1 VSVAAM
7 CRFQMAGPAIR
18 LTEREHRGQCQSR
31 PRGLDPRDDTSNG
44 GYVFL
49 NILTPD
55 QQTLYL
61 RAARVLLESDASV
74 LSPEA
79 ALLEAARIECNVAE
93 LPEPVPVD
101 EILEQAPSM
110 LDTAAARN
118 AFLLE
123 LAGAMVIDG
132 ETAVNEE
139 ALLKRFA
146 QILTVSDEDLRE
158 FVRFAERARDLVND
172 GQRLLAGETS
182 R

>member
-1 VSVAAM
+1 M
-7 CRFQMAGPAIR
+7 
-18 LTEREHRGQCQSR
+18 
-31 PRGLDPRDDTSNG
+31 
-44 GYVFL
+44 FL
-49 NILTPD
+49 NTLTPD

-61 RAARVLLESDASV
+61 RVARVLLESDASV

-79 ALLEAARIECNVAE
+79 ALLEAARIECDVGE
-93 LPEPVPVD
+93 LPDAAPVD
-101 EILEQAPSM
+101 ELLDQAPSL

-139 ALLKRFA
+139 TLLKRLA
-146 QILTVSDEDLRE
+146 EALMVSDEDLSE
-158 FVRFAERARDLVND
+158 FVRFAERARDLVID
-172 GQRLLAGETS
+172 GRRLLAGETS